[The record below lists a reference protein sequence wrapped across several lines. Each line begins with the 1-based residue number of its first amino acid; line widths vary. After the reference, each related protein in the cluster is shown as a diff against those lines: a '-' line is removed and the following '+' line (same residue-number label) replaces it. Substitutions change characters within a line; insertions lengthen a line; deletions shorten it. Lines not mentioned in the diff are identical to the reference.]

1 MRSGLFLVVSS
12 QALLLINCQTLG
24 DKLTPLVKLTR
35 LFMSDLVRPRTFEV
49 GYRVSRKNDVR
60 GRRGLSLNV
69 VGKTFSTVAESPA
82 RVHGPV
88 ILL

>member
-60 GRRGLSLNV
+60 GSTRV
-69 VGKTFSTVAESPA
+69 VLG
-82 RVHGPV
+82 RHW
-88 ILL
+88 